1 MNDKII
7 WDYLIQRIPNP
18 YGVAG
23 LMGNLWAESGFR
35 PDNLQNTYEKKLD
48 LTDSEYTAAVDAGTY
63 PDFGTD
69 RAGYGLAQWTNSTR
83 KRNLHDFAKDAGKSI
98 GDLGMQLDFL
108 IHELTT
114 GYKTVWDT
122 LHTAA
127 SVQDASDIV
136 LTKYERPAD
145 QSDTAKKR
153 RAGYGL
159 RFYDLYALSSPP
171 VQYAL
176 GERILRKDDAGN
188 DVKELQS
195 ALNRLPFMV
204 TPLTVDGVYGSGTA
218 RAVYTMQQIYGIGV
232 DGRYGPES
240 HRALMDALAA
250 LDKPAEKRWE
260 SMTLEEKVEDLHRWR
275 LSMMG
280 GGDTDGS

>member
-7 WDYLIQRIPNP
+7 WDYLIQRIRNP

-23 LMGNLWAESGFR
+23 LMGNLWAESGFK
-35 PDNLQNTYEKKLD
+35 PDNLQNTYEKKLG
-48 LTDSEYTAAVDAGTY
+48 LTDAEYTAAVDAGTY
-63 PDFGTD
+63 PDFSTD
-69 RAGYGLAQWTNSTR
+69 RAGYGLAQWTNGAR
-83 KRNLHDFAKDAGKSI
+83 KRNLHDYAKDAGKSI
-98 GDLGMQLDFL
+98 GDLSMQLDFL

-127 SVQDASDIV
+127 SVQEASDIV

-145 QSDTAKKR
+145 QSEAAKKR
-153 RAGYGL
+153 RTGYGL
-159 RFYDLYALSSPP
+159 CFYDLYALSSPP

-176 GERILRKDDAGN
+176 GERILRKDDTGT
-188 DVKELQS
+188 DVRELQT
-195 ALNRLPFMV
+195 ALNRLPSMV
-204 TPLTVDGVYGSGTA
+204 TPLAVDGIYGPETV
-218 RAVYTMQQIYGIGV
+218 RAVYTMQQIYGIEV

-240 HRALMDALAA
+240 HRTLMDALAA

-260 SMTLEEKVEDLHRWR
+260 DMTLEEKVEDLHRWR
-275 LSMMG
+275 MEMTG
-280 GGDTDGS
+280 GGVSDGS